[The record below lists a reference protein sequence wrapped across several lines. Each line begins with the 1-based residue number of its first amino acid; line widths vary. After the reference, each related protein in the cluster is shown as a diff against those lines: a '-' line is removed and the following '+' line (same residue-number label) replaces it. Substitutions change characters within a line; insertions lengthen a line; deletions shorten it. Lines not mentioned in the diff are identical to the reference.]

1 VELRQ
6 SKASG
11 ISWIFVKEKK
21 MPNQNHQNLSNTS
34 KSVSQ
39 TQKNSEWISKEEN
52 HEEIQAPI
60 TEYLKFL
67 SFTTNPRPSPRGSR
81 LTSMP
86 LSTGSSSTAFWQ
98 IFQSRLSRDGKGHKF
113 SSSKWQ
119 TLSLTRLKTKSRCRK
134 RKIGRRG
141 PKVFRKTT
149 QPQTWDRNEA
159 PHEPG
164 KRQWEYEVT
173 KETRRLQGKGELENG
188 HRVVGH
194 IRARRPFCCYT
205 FDKYS
210 PPVGWSIIYFQE
222 DIYLFIINF
231 SLIWIWYQKGW
242 NYKKSIHKLW
252 KNHLTFFTFEI
263 FFFFPPFD
271 FFLFFSFFFW
281 SFSNS

>member
-1 VELRQ
+1 MLQKIWKKKKPKPKLVTKFFQFQGSSAKARHQVFRESS
-6 SKASG
+6 SK
-11 ISWIFVKEKK
+11 KKK

-39 TQKNSEWISKEEN
+39 TQKNSEWRSEEEN
-52 HEEIQAPI
+52 HEEMQAPI

-141 PKVFRKTT
+141 PKRM
-149 QPQTWDRNEA
+149 E
-159 PHEPG
+159 
-164 KRQWEYEVT
+164 
-173 KETRRLQGKGELENG
+173 LQK
-188 HRVVGH
+188 
-194 IRARRPFCCYT
+194 
-205 FDKYS
+205 
-210 PPVGWSIIYFQE
+210 
-222 DIYLFIINF
+222 
-231 SLIWIWYQKGW
+231 
-242 NYKKSIHKLW
+242 IH
-252 KNHLTFFTFEI
+252 
-263 FFFFPPFD
+263 
-271 FFLFFSFFFW
+271 S
-281 SFSNS
+281 